1 MNSLYFKI
9 KKDVDIDKHRLLE
22 LFFKDWVDDTCNN
35 QVHYR
40 VERDVD
46 KDWEPGMVR
55 YRETFRVDFEKQED
69 ALALRLRGVPQEFQ
83 KYLEIVN

>member
-9 KKDVDIDKHRLLE
+9 KANVNVDKHRLLE
-22 LFFKDWVDDTCNN
+22 LFFKDWVDDTCEN
-35 QVHYR
+35 QVQYN

-55 YRETFRVDFEKQED
+55 YRETFRVDFDRQED

-83 KYLEIVN
+83 DFLEIVK

>member
-9 KKDVDIDKHRLLE
+9 KDNVNADKHRLLE
-22 LFFKDWVDDTCNN
+22 LFFKDWVDDTCEN
-35 QVHYR
+35 QVQYN

-55 YRETFRVDFEKQED
+55 YRETFRVDFDRQED
-69 ALALRLRGVPQEFQ
+69 ALALRLRGVPQEFRDF
-83 KYLEIVN
+83 LEIVR